1 MRISRNAWALLASVA
16 LGIGAGIAPAQSAD
30 TVGAAYLRGQDLE
43 TRDQY
48 DSAAAAYRQ
57 ALAQT
62 PSSLSAMLGLE
73 RVYAQLGRSD
83 SLLPLLDSAIARQPH
98 VTALRS
104 AQLRTLRSLG
114 DRAGMQRAYEQWR
127 HDLPHEAAPY
137 QEYARMLIEDGF
149 TAQADTVLQQGEADS
164 GGGGGRGF
172 SYEVAQLDAAMGKW
186 EPSARAWRQAVSD
199 NPYLADAAV
208 FALFPTPVGIRDAVR
223 RALAAPPVSTPPL
236 KVLGALELS
245 WGAPR
250 EGWTAL
256 HVLRPDSVTVAA
268 WLDFAHRAEQATAW
282 LVARDALVASDQA
295 DPTPAYLVRAAND
308 ALAGGDAAGAAALAA
323 RAESG
328 LDSAGAATTALPVHL
343 RALSTLGKPA
353 QGAALLA
360 AYAGIL
366 SKDQEAQYSR
376 LLAWGWVRVGDL
388 DRARQALAASG
399 GGDDAASGW
408 IALYQGDL
416 ATARNELHV
425 QDDPSSD
432 VLAVLALLDRTRA
445 AKSEALGTAYL
456 TLARGDTAA
465 AAADFAAAAPSL
477 PDAGSL
483 IIATSARLYT
493 AHGDAPQAIAAWK
506 TIVDS
511 LPQSPEAPEADLE
524 WARMLRRTKQN
535 PEAIARLEHLII
547 TYPESALVPQARREL
562 ELARQTVPSTS

>member
-1 MRISRNAWALLASVA
+1 MRINRKAVA
-16 LGIGAGIAPAQSAD
+16 LVVVAALGMGAPVASAQSGD
-30 TVGAAYLRGQDLE
+30 TVSAAYLRGQDLE

-62 PSSLSAMLGLE
+62 PTSLTAMLGLE

-83 SLLPLLDSAIARQPH
+83 SLLPLLDSAIARQPRL
-98 VTALRS
+98 TALRA
-104 AQLRTLRSLG
+104 AQMRTLRSLG
-114 DRAGMQRAYEQWR
+114 DRAGMQRAYERWR
-127 HDLPHEAAPY
+127 HDVPHDSAPY
-137 QEYARMLIEDGF
+137 QEYARMLIEDGY
-149 TAQADTVLQQGEADS
+149 TAQADTVLQEGESDA
-164 GGGGGRGF
+164 GGGRGF
-172 SYEVAQLDAAMGKW
+172 AYEVAQLDAAMGKW
-186 EPSARAWRQAVSD
+186 EPSARAWRQAVAD
-199 NPYLADAAV
+199 NSYLADAAV
-208 FALFPTPVGIRDAVR
+208 FALFPTPMATRDAVR

-236 KVLGALELS
+236 KVLGALELA

-256 HVLRPDSVTVAA
+256 HVLRPDSATLVA
-268 WLDFAHRAEQATAW
+268 WVDFARRAEQANAW
-282 LVARDALVASDQA
+282 LVARDALVAADQA
-295 DPTPAYLVRAAND
+295 DPTPGYLVRAAND
-308 ALAGGDAAGAAALAA
+308 ALAGGDAAGAASLAA
-323 RAESG
+323 RAETD
-328 LDSAGAATTALPVHL
+328 LDSAAAATTALPVHL
-343 RALSTLGKPA
+343 RALSTLGRPA
-353 QGAALLA
+353 DGAKLLA
-360 AYAGIL
+360 AYAGVL
-366 SKDQEAQYSR
+366 SSDEQAQYAR

-388 DRARQALAASG
+388 DHARQALAASG

-416 ATARNELHV
+416 AGARSQLHA
-425 QDDPSSD
+425 QGDPAGD
-432 VLAVLALLDRTRA
+432 VLAVIALLDRTRA
-445 AKSEALGTAYL
+445 TKSAPLGNAYL

-465 AAADFAAAAPSL
+465 AAADFAAAAPALS
-477 PDAGSL
+477 DAGSL
-483 IIATSARLYT
+483 LIATSARLYT

-524 WARMLRRTKQN
+524 WARILRRTKQT

>member
-1 MRISRNAWALLASVA
+1 MRINRSAVA
-16 LGIGAGIAPAQSAD
+16 LALVAGAALGVWMPPVLAQSTD

-48 DSAAAAYRQ
+48 DSAAAAYRE
-57 ALAQT
+57 ALVRM
-62 PSSLSAMLGLE
+62 PNSLSAMLGLE

-83 SLLPLLDSAIARQPH
+83 SLLPLLDSAIAREPRL
-98 VTALRS
+98 TALRA

-114 DRAGMQRAYEQWR
+114 DHAGMQRAYDSWR
-127 HDLPHEAAPY
+127 RDMPHDTAPY
-137 QEYARMLIEDGF
+137 QEYARMLIEDGY
-149 TAQADTVLQQGEADS
+149 TAQADSVLQQGESDA
-164 GGGGGRGF
+164 GGGRGF

-186 EPSARAWRQAVSD
+186 EPSAHAWRQAVTD
-199 NPYLADAAV
+199 NSYLADAAV
-208 FALFPTPVGIRDAVR
+208 FALFPTPIATRDAVR
-223 RALAAPPVSTPPL
+223 RALAAPPVSMPPL
-236 KVLGALELS
+236 KVLGSLELA

-256 HVLRPDSVTVAA
+256 HVLRPDSATLVA
-268 WLDFAHRAEQATAW
+268 WVDFARRAEQANAW

-308 ALAGGDAAGAAALAA
+308 ALAGGDAVGAASLAA
-323 RAESG
+323 RAETD
-328 LDSAGAATTALPVHL
+328 LDSAAAATTALPVHL
-343 RALSTLGKPA
+343 RALSTLGRPA
-353 QGAALLA
+353 DGAKLLA
-360 AYAGIL
+360 AYATVL
-366 SKDQEAQYSR
+366 SSDQQAQDAR

-388 DRARQALAASG
+388 DHARQALAASG
-399 GGDDAASGW
+399 GGDDAAAGW

-416 ATARNELHV
+416 SGARSQLHA
-425 QDDPSSD
+425 DGDPSGD

-445 AKSEALGTAYL
+445 AKSPALGNAYL

-465 AAADFAAAAPSL
+465 AAADFAAAAPALS
-477 PDAGSL
+477 DAGSL
-483 IIATSARLYT
+483 LIATSARLYT

-524 WARMLRRTKQN
+524 WARVLRRTKQT
-535 PEAIARLEHLII
+535 PAAIARLEHLII